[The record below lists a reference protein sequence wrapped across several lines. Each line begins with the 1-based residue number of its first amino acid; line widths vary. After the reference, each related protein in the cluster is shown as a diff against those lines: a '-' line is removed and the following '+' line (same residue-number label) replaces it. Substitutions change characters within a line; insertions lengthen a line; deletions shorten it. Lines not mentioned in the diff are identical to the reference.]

1 MPRVA
6 SVVGAALLACLV
18 SAGGPGP
25 VGAQEVPAKGQS
37 PTVDKIK
44 EAGKLRAGVAVAL
57 PWLGQDPKTSQY
69 FGAASDLGQR
79 LAQVLGVKL
88 EIVPSGWDVIVAG
101 LQAKQFELALAPLF
115 ATEKRKAVVDF
126 ANYTEAGTCYMVLK
140 TNAKVSK
147 LEDLNKPE
155 VVIGTFTGTGTEQ
168 EIQKKY
174 PKGKINSVVQAP
186 GGGTRVTEVLTG
198 RIDVAPFDSPLA
210 VALQQK
216 YPQLKI
222 VPEANACLKT
232 PDVPVPIGVAFTKGD
247 PAWAKFVTAV
257 VDKMKPQLADTIAK
271 FSTLEFLA
279 SELGN

>member
-1 MPRVA
+1 MRRVA
-6 SVVGAALLACLV
+6 SVLGAVLLAGVINAGAPSAAL
-18 SAGGPGP
+18 
-25 VGAQEVPAKGQS
+25 AQDVPAKGQS

-57 PWLGQDPKTSQY
+57 PWLGQDPKTGGY
-69 FGAASDLGQR
+69 FGAAHDLGQR

-115 ATEKRKAVVDF
+115 ATEKRKAVIDF

-140 TNAKVSK
+140 TNAKVAK

-155 VVIGTFTGTGTEQ
+155 TVIGTFTGTGTEQ

-186 GGGTRVTEVLTG
+186 GGGTRVTEVLTN

-216 YPQLKI
+216 YTQLKI
-222 VPEANACLKT
+222 VPDADVCIKQ
-232 PDVPVPIGVAFTKGD
+232 PDVPVPIGVGFSKGD
-247 PAWAKFVTAV
+247 AAWAKFVTAV
-257 VDKMKPQLADTIAK
+257 VDKMKPQLADAIAK